1 MSVRISAVVCTHN
14 RAAYLCKALRSL
26 VCQTLARELYEVV
39 VVDNASADSTREVVA
54 EFGDVSNLRYLYEPV
69 VGVSRA
75 RNAGWRGAKGEY
87 VAYLDDDAVAS
98 PEWLE
103 KLIEVFET
111 FEPSPGCVGGKIEA
125 IWEARRPDWL
135 GDRMLGRLSI
145 FDWSD
150 VAVVVTKGQWLSGCN
165 LTLSRELLQAV
176 GGFREELG
184 RQGTKLRTNEENYL
198 RQQLDSLG
206 RCSLYHPEIVVHHHV
221 SASRLTKKWFR
232 RAAYWQGISDVTML
246 YLDSGEGPSPSLRIW
261 LTLGKMGWA
270 LPRLL
275 LMLIAA
281 NPAARF
287 RRECQVLETIGFVS
301 GLWARRSS
309 ISACGEEPG

>member
-14 RAAYLCKALRSL
+14 RAAYLRKALRSL

-75 RNAGWRGAKGEY
+75 RNAGWRSAKGEY

-103 KLIEVFET
+103 KFVEVFET

-125 IWEARRPDWL
+125 IWEASRPDWL
-135 GDRMLGRLSI
+135 ADGMLGYLSVLH
-145 FDWSD
+145 WSD
-150 VAVVVTKGQWLSGCN
+150 VPVVLNQDQWLSVCN
-165 LTLSRELLQAV
+165 MAYPKELLQAV

-184 RQGTKLRTNEENYL
+184 RQGTTLRTNEENYL

-232 RAAYWQGISDVTML
+232 QRGRWQGISDSTML
-246 YLDSGEGPSPSLRIW
+246 YLDSGEGLSLSRRMR
-261 LTLGKMGWA
+261 LTLSKIGWA
-270 LPRLL
+270 LLRLP

-281 NPAARF
+281 TSAARF
-287 RRECQVLETIGFVS
+287 RRQCQVLEVIGFVS
-301 GLWARRSS
+301 GLWARGSS
-309 ISACGEEPG
+309 ISGCGHEPG

>member
-14 RAAYLCKALRSL
+14 RAAYLRKALRSL

-54 EFGDVSNLRYLYEPV
+54 EFGDVSNLRYLYEPI
-69 VGVSRA
+69 VGHSRA

-103 KLIEVFET
+103 KLVEVFET

-125 IWEARRPDWL
+125 IWEAPRPDWL
-135 GDRMLGRLSI
+135 GDEMLGRLSI

-150 VAVVVTKGQWLSGCN
+150 VPVVVTKDQWLSGCN
-165 LTLSRELLQAV
+165 LALPRELLQAA
-176 GGFREELG
+176 GGFREDLG
-184 RQGTKLRTNEENYL
+184 RQGTNLRGNDDIDM
-198 RQQLDSLG
+198 RQRLDSLG
-206 RCSLYHPEIVVHHHV
+206 RCTVYHPGIVVGHH
-221 SASRLTKKWFR
+221 ASPERLTKKWFR
-232 RAAYWQGISDVTML
+232 RAAYWQGMSDAIMQ
-246 YLDSGEGPSPSLRIW
+246 YPDSGEGLSLSRRMR
-261 LTLGKMGWA
+261 LTLRKIGWA

-275 LMLIAA
+275 LMLIATT
-281 NPAARF
+281 PAGRF
-287 RRECQVLETIGFVS
+287 RRECQLLEAIGFVS
-301 GLWARRSS
+301 GLWARGSS
-309 ISACGEEPG
+309 ISACGDEPG